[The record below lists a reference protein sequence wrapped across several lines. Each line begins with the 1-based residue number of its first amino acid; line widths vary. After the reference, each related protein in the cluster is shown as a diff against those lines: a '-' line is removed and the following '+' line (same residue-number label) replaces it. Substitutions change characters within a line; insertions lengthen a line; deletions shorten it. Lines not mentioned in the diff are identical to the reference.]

1 MRIAIDIRT
10 VQAQRAGIGIYT
22 QLLLEGLAAIR
33 QQETFTLVGA
43 PDTCWDL
50 LPSGPGFRH
59 VTLGGP
65 GAFWH
70 VKAAAIAR
78 GMDVYHSPSSLFV
91 PLMVPDRSVLTVHD
105 LVPFLMP
112 EVSSAKTWW
121 THRVFQRTVTQL
133 RAVITD
139 SESTAQDLKDMLPAL
154 APPIETIHL
163 APRPAFRPADPPQ
176 LPLPFDYYLAVGTL
190 EPRKNLPMLL
200 RAYRKA
206 TDAAPDLPKLV
217 IAGKLGW
224 KNAEFEALLADP
236 WLRER
241 VHLAGYVSD
250 AELLALFQGAIAF
263 VYPSL
268 YEGFGLPVLEAM
280 ACGTPVVTSSCS
292 SLPEV
297 GGAAALYVDP
307 RDEAEWS
314 ATLLR
319 VRDPGVRA
327 ALSRAGIAQAARF
340 SWTETARRTLAV
352 YHEVHAR
359 ARR

>member
-1 MRIAIDIRT
+1 VRIAIDVRT
-10 VQAQRAGIGIYT
+10 VRAQRAGIGLYT
-22 QLLLEGLAAIR
+22 QLLLEGLAAVR
-33 QQETFTLVGA
+33 QQEAFTLVGA
-43 PDTCWDL
+43 PDTCWEL

-65 GAFWH
+65 GALWH
-70 VKAAAIAR
+70 LKAAAIAR
-78 GMDVYHSPSSLFV
+78 QVDVYHSPSSLFV
-91 PLMVPDRSVLTVHD
+91 PLMAPDRSVVTVHD

-121 THRVFQRTVTQL
+121 THRVFERTVTRL

-139 SESTAQDLKDMLPAL
+139 SQSAAQDLRDMLPAIRT
-154 APPIETIHL
+154 PIETIPL
-163 APRPAFRPADPPQ
+163 APRPAFRPANPPQ
-176 LPLPFDYYLAVGTL
+176 RPLPFDYFLAVGTL

-206 TDAAPDLPKLV
+206 ATVAPDLPQLV

-224 KNAEFEALLADP
+224 KNAEFEALLADTG
-236 WLRER
+236 LRER

-250 AELLALFQGAIAF
+250 AELLTLFQGAIAF

-280 ACGTPVVTSSCS
+280 ACGTPVITSACS

-297 GGAAALYVDP
+297 GGEAALYVDP
-307 RDEAEWS
+307 TDESAWAE
-314 ATLLR
+314 TLLR
-319 VRDPGVRA
+319 VRDPGLRA
-327 ALSRAGIAQAARF
+327 ALSRSGIAQAARF
-340 SWTETARRTLAV
+340 SWTETARRTLAL
-352 YHEVHAR
+352 YHEVEAR

>member
-1 MRIAIDIRT
+1 MRIAIDVRT
-10 VQAQRAGIGIYT
+10 VRAQRAGIGLYT
-22 QLLLEGLAAIR
+22 ELLLGGLAAIR
-33 QQETFTLVGA
+33 QQEAFTLVGA

-59 VTLGGP
+59 VSLGGP

-70 VKAAAIAR
+70 LKAAAIAR
-78 GMDVYHSPSSLFV
+78 QVEVYHSPSSLFV

-121 THRVFQRTVTQL
+121 THRVFRRTVTRL

-139 SESTAQDLKDMLPAL
+139 SRSTAQDLEDMLPKL
-154 APPIETIHL
+154 PPSVETIPL
-163 APRPAFRPADPPQ
+163 APRPAFRPANPPQ
-176 LPLPFDYYLAVGTL
+176 QPFPFDYFLAVGTL

-206 TDAAPDLPKLV
+206 AATAPDLPKLV

-224 KNAEFEALLADP
+224 KNAEFEAMLADAR
-236 WLRER
+236 LRER

-280 ACGTPVVTSSCS
+280 ACGTPVIASSRS

-297 GGAAALYVDP
+297 GGEAALYVDP
-307 RDEAEWS
+307 TDEAEWS

-319 VRDPGVRA
+319 VQDPGVRA
-327 ALSRAGIAQAARF
+327 TLSRSGIAQAARF
-340 SWTETARRTLAV
+340 NWTETARRTLAV
-352 YHEVHAR
+352 YHAVQAR
-359 ARR
+359 AGR